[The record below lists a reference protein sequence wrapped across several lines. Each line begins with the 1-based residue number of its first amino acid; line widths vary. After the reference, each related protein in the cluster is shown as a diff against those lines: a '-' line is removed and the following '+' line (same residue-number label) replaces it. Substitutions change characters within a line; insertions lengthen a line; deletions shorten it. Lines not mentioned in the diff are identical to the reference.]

1 MTWQHLKDFKPT
13 EYQEAADGWGEVSS
27 RAYAAKER
35 VENEMLARLR
45 DTQQGQTADA
55 ALGDLGRLARNFQY
69 IQAECGL
76 VRTALNGFATEVVTP
91 QSRLK
96 QALEDAE
103 ALGFTVHQDG
113 SVSYPAGE
121 PSSPY
126 LKAPEA
132 GTVAPRT
139 GSPLLLG
146 PGPTSPLLLG
156 PGGSGPLSPGANG
169 GLLPANPNR
178 AKAEGI
184 AERIASACR
193 MAAEIDSRY
202 RTALSGLKVER
213 GLVVDD
219 KVWADAAKDLQ
230 QTRDAAGKY
239 LKDSDIPHGKSPGEN
254 AAWWN
259 GLSQEQRDEYVSL
272 YPASVGALDGI
283 PSETRD
289 TANRVVLAEN
299 HGTRQLEL
307 DAWRGK
313 EPPRYEKYISP
324 ITGREVKG
332 AQIESREWQK
342 WDEKRKEMQSR
353 LDGMQHVQDRLI
365 ESEAGK
371 RPEGYLLGFADT
383 KGGQAIVS
391 IGNPDTADNV
401 VTYVP
406 GTYSNLAGI
415 EGDLTRAEDLQKK
428 ARDSDPGRETASILW
443 LGYEA
448 PQSIVPE
455 AASDSWANDA
465 KEPLSR
471 FLTGVDTAHTGG
483 PVNST
488 VLGHSYGTLVAGK
501 ALAEHPDM
509 PVDNVIFVG
518 SPGVGVDH
526 AKDLGVPPDHVWAA
540 TAKND
545 MINMAPS
552 PNAVAGAFLGPLYPP
567 GVIELLDDHSI
578 LYGTDPTTDNFGG
591 RTFGVAPGKSVG
603 EGGELMPAHSQYWEG
618 ESLGNMANIVTGKAK

>member
-1 MTWQHLKDFKPT
+1 MMTWQHLKDLKRT
-13 EYQEAADGWGEVSS
+13 EYEEAADGWGEVSS

-35 VENEMLARLR
+35 VENEMLAKLR
-45 DTQQGQTADA
+45 DTQTAKTADA
-55 ALGDLGRLARNFQY
+55 ALGDLSRLARNYQY
-69 IQAECGL
+69 VHAECGL
-76 VRTALNGFATEVVTP
+76 VRTALNGFASEVATP

-96 QALEDAE
+96 SALEDAE

-113 SVSYPAGE
+113 SVSYPAGT

-126 LKAPEA
+126 LQPTDA
-132 GTVAPRT
+132 GTAAPHA
-139 GSPLLLG
+139 GGPLLLG
-146 PGPTSPLLLG
+146 PGTSSPLLLS
-156 PGGSGPLSPGANG
+156 PGTQGPLAPGPNG
-169 GLLPANPNR
+169 GLVVNPNR

-193 MAAEIDSRY
+193 MAAEIDTRY
-202 RTALSGLKVER
+202 RTTLSELKAER
-213 GLVVDD
+213 GLRVDD
-219 KVWADAAKDLQ
+219 AVWADAARDLRH
-230 QTRDAAGKY
+230 TREAAGSY
-239 LKDSDIPHGKSPGEN
+239 LKDSDIPHDRSPAEN

-259 GLSQEQRDEYVSL
+259 GLDQEKRDEYVSL

-283 PSETRD
+283 PSEIRD
-289 TANRVVLAEN
+289 TANRVVLAET

-307 DAWRGK
+307 DAWRDK

-332 AQIESREWQK
+332 AQIESKAWKE
-342 WDEKRKEMQSR
+342 WDEKRKEMQGR
-353 LDGMQHVQDRLI
+353 LDGMQSVQDRLI
-365 ESEAGK
+365 ESEPGK

-383 KGGQAIVS
+383 KGGRAIVS

-406 GTYSNLAGI
+406 GTYSNLAGV
-415 EGDLTRAEDLQKK
+415 EGDLTRAEDLQRT
-428 ARDSDPGRETASILW
+428 ARDADPSRQTASILW

-455 AASDSWANDA
+455 AASESWANDA

-501 ALAEHPDM
+501 ALADHPDM

-545 MINMAPS
+545 YINVAPS
-552 PNAVAGAFLGPLYPP
+552 PNAVAGAWLGPLWPP

-578 LYGTDPTTDNFGG
+578 LYGTDPTTDDFGG
-591 RTFGVAPGKSVG
+591 RTFGVAPGKSLG
-603 EGGELMPAHSQYWEG
+603 EGGEPMPAHSQYWQG
-618 ESLGNMANIVTGKAK
+618 ESLTNMGDIVAGRAK